1 MTPFIKRLMRCN
13 LIAELATACAL
24 ALAYGPGH
32 SRELKPV
39 GATYT
44 YHASEQMTV
53 EQAKQTALDRAIT
66 EALAA
71 EFGTLVAHS
80 TATTITASDNQQHT
94 SIIATGQ
101 SEVKG
106 EWIETVGSPKYD
118 IMFADGLLTVKV
130 EVKGKARAMDFT
142 QPAFHAIPVCNHI
155 PSTEFHDGDA
165 MELEF
170 QAPCDGYVAAYL
182 TDAASETAYRIL
194 PYTLTANTPMTVT
207 GGENYLFF
215 NRRQSDT
222 PALVDELE
230 MSATNPLELNDLYI
244 LFCPTV
250 FNLPVVRDNNGYSI
264 HSLPISQFHRWLSIS
279 RTRNPELQLKSIHIT
294 IKNSKQ

>member
-1 MTPFIKRLMRCN
+1 MRCN
-13 LIAELATACAL
+13 LIAKLATACAL
-24 ALAYGPGH
+24 VLTYGHGH
-32 SRELKPV
+32 SRELKYV
-39 GATYT
+39 STTYT

-71 EFGTLVAHS
+71 EFGTLVTHT
-80 TATTITASDNQQHT
+80 TATTITATEEQQHS

-106 EWIETVGSPKYD
+106 EWIETVGSPKFD

-130 EVKGKARAMDFT
+130 EVKGKARAIDFS

-182 TDAASETAYRIL
+182 IDAASETAYRIL
-194 PYTLTANTPMTVT
+194 PYTLTANTPMTVA
-207 GGENYLFF
+207 GGKNYLFF

-222 PALVDELE
+222 PAMVDEFE
-230 MSATNPLELNDLYI
+230 MSAENQLELNDLYI
-244 LFCPTV
+244 LFCPII
-250 FNLPVVRDNNGYSI
+250 FD
-264 HSLPISQFHRWLSIS
+264 LPIVSDNDGYNIHFLPLKQFHRWLTTS
-279 RTRNPELQLKSIHIT
+279 RSRNSSLQLKTIHIT
-294 IKNSKQ
+294 IKNPQQ

>member
-1 MTPFIKRLMRCN
+1 MRCN
-13 LIAELATACAL
+13 LIAKLATVCAL
-24 ALAYGPGH
+24 ALTCGPGH
-32 SRELKPV
+32 GRELKSV
-39 GATYT
+39 SATYT

-66 EALAA
+66 EAIAA
-71 EFGTLVAHS
+71 EFGTLVTHT
-80 TATTITASDNQQHT
+80 TATAITATEEQQRS

-106 EWIETVGSPKYD
+106 EWIETVGSPKFD

-130 EVKGKARAMDFT
+130 EVKGKARAIDFS
-142 QPAFHAIPVCNHI
+142 QPAFHATPVCNRI

-182 TDAASETAYRIL
+182 TDAVGETAYRIL
-194 PYTLTANTPMTVT
+194 PYTLTANAPMTVT
-207 GGENYLFF
+207 GGKNYLFF

-222 PALVDELE
+222 PAMVDELE
-230 MSATNPLELNDLYI
+230 MSAVNQLELNDLYI
-244 LFCPTV
+244 LFCPV
-250 FNLPVVRDNNGYSI
+250 IFD
-264 HSLPISQFHRWLSIS
+264 LPIVSDNDGYNIHALPLKQFHRWLATS
-279 RTRNPELQLKSIHIT
+279 RGRNTSLQLKTIHIT
-294 IKNSKQ
+294 IKNPQQ